1 MAFQRYLR
9 VKRLHRFTLRMFFG
23 PMVMTFFIV
32 MFIMLMQ
39 FLWKYIDDLVG
50 KGLEVGIILELLLYA
65 SAGLMPMAMPLAVLL
80 ASLMTMGNLGEHNEL
95 LAMKAA
101 GVSLP
106 RIMMPM
112 AVVTLLITVGA
123 FLWADHVVPV
133 ATLKLRTMI
142 GSVQDQRPE
151 LVIRPGAIYNDI
163 SGYSIR
169 VGARQK
175 GSSKMEDIMIYD
187 HSENQG
193 NISVTRAESGY
204 ITIAPSKT
212 YIVLDL
218 HHGTMYEES
227 DRDAL
232 TGDKPTYAA
241 RSGSYARQRVV
252 KALKGYAFQLQKEDQ
267 FGSSFRVMNTSQLAQ
282 TTDSLTAGMAAD
294 ARNEYERLESGAL
307 MRRSWVDSVQPQD
320 TLRLDEVYAQMPT
333 EVQRAALSMAVSDA
347 QSLLTRVHNYSDD
360 VEYRK
365 QTTAR
370 YVIEYHRKY
379 ALSLA
384 CLVFFLIGAPLGA
397 IIRKGGLGVPVIIS
411 VLFFLVYYVVS
422 ITGEKFVR
430 GLIMDPI
437 SGMWGSTFILL
448 PVAVFLIYK
457 ATTDSVLLNADWY
470 WGRFRKLSQRLGLDR
485 LRESLR
491 ARRGMNQRR

>member
-1 MAFQRYLR
+1 
-9 VKRLHRFTLRMFFG
+9 
-23 PMVMTFFIV
+23 
-32 MFIMLMQ
+32 
-39 FLWKYIDDLVG
+39 
-50 KGLEVGIILELLLYA
+50 
-65 SAGLMPMAMPLAVLL
+65 
-80 ASLMTMGNLGEHNEL
+80 
-95 LAMKAA
+95 
-101 GVSLP
+101 
-106 RIMMPM
+106 
-112 AVVTLLITVGA
+112 
-123 FLWADHVVPV
+123 
-133 ATLKLRTMI
+133 
-142 GSVQDQRPE
+142 
-151 LVIRPGAIYNDI
+151 
-163 SGYSIR
+163 
-169 VGARQK
+169 
-175 GSSKMEDIMIYD
+175 
-187 HSENQG
+187 
-193 NISVTRAESGY
+193 
-204 ITIAPSKT
+204 
-212 YIVLDL
+212 
-218 HHGTMYEES
+218 
-227 DRDAL
+227 
-232 TGDKPTYAA
+232 
-241 RSGSYARQRVV
+241 
-252 KALKGYAFQLQKEDQ
+252 
-267 FGSSFRVMNTSQLAQ
+267 
-282 TTDSLTAGMAAD
+282 MAAD